1 MPLRFFLLSSCP
13 ETLCPASA
21 WRTETSYL
29 SYGLRHSVGDG
40 HGLTATGSA
49 HTGAVNHSGDA
60 SAARGIL
67 SPAQT
72 PPPRGGEA
80 KAESQAWRL
89 SPEHAAGLSSE
100 PRSRDPRKLCALMC
114 PAGRLMRLHILDL
127 PRAGGD
133 GLRGGT
139 GVRQGQGQLC
149 FLQTSFPLEA
159 SVWASSP
166 GGPKFSEGPSRLV
179 SYVTS
184 DDAHVGI
191 SRLDPTP

>member
-1 MPLRFFLLSSCP
+1 MPLTLPLLMSLASP
-13 ETLCPASA
+13 DELSELWPPAQRGS
-21 WRTETSYL
+21 R
-29 SYGLRHSVGDG
+29 
-40 HGLTATGSA
+40 HGLTAAGSA
-49 HTGAVNHSGDA
+49 HTGAVSHSGDV

-80 KAESQAWRL
+80 KAESQAWSL
-89 SPEHAAGLSSE
+89 SPEHAAGLSPE
-100 PRSRDPRKLCALMC
+100 PRSRGPRKLCALMC

-149 FLQTSFPLEA
+149 FLQTSFPVIAWEELKTKVECIQA
-159 SVWASSP
+159 PETLSCCIPWTEP
-166 GGPKFSEGPSRLV
+166 F
-179 SYVTS
+179 
-184 DDAHVGI
+184 
-191 SRLDPTP
+191 